1 MCNFYRYYNRL
12 SSLKTVACFEVNTRQ
27 GLRKYVF
34 IFKYLP
40 SNIVFCRTI
49 QPTITYLSQPNLL
62 RIDDLE
68 IDVVIASTTCL
79 LEEFGLSFKFQAL
92 DGLSL
97 PGLSVE
103 LAIRDQE
110 IKDSNVHIIG
120 KHESLSLLGGTYLN
134 HSAPILLS
142 SCGVATIV
150 FRLTLLQKD
159 QLFGPPSVR
168 FLED

>member
-1 MCNFYRYYNRL
+1 MCSLISGDLMCNFYRYYNRFK
-12 SSLKTVACFEVNTRQ
+12 SSLKTVACSKPAPVRAFESMF
-27 GLRKYVF
+27 LF
-34 IFKYLP
+34 
-40 SNIVFCRTI
+40 SNISLVISFLCRTI
-49 QPTITYLSQPNLL
+49 QPTIKSTNLL

-97 PGLSVE
+97 PGFE
-103 LAIRDQE
+103 CRICNRDQE

-150 FRLTLLQKD
+150 FRLALGK
-159 QLFGPPSVR
+159 VI
-168 FLED
+168 

>member
-1 MCNFYRYYNRL
+1 MQDN
-12 SSLKTVACFEVNTRQ
+12 
-27 GLRKYVF
+27 
-34 IFKYLP
+34 
-40 SNIVFCRTI
+40 
-49 QPTITYLSQPNLL
+49 PTITYLSQPNLL

-120 KHESLSLLGGTYLN
+120 KHESLSLLGGTYLKSFSTHFAKQLRGRYN
-134 HSAPILLS
+134 CLS
-142 SCGVATIV
+142 IDPLAKGSIV
-150 FRLTLLQKD
+150 WTTFCPFPGGLKKRRT
-159 QLFGPPSVR
+159 R
-168 FLED
+168 EY

>member
-1 MCNFYRYYNRL
+1 MCNFYRYYNRF
-12 SSLKTVACFEVNTRQ
+12 KKFFEDCCLFEASTRQ

-34 IFKYLP
+34 VFEYLP
-40 SNIVFCRTI
+40 SNFCFV
-49 QPTITYLSQPNLL
+49 QDNPTNHQINQSV

>member
-1 MCNFYRYYNRL
+1 MFL
-12 SSLKTVACFEVNTRQ
+12 F
-27 GLRKYVF
+27 
-34 IFKYLP
+34 
-40 SNIVFCRTI
+40 SNISLVTFVLCRTI

>member
-1 MCNFYRYYNRL
+1 MQDN
-12 SSLKTVACFEVNTRQ
+12 
-27 GLRKYVF
+27 
-34 IFKYLP
+34 
-40 SNIVFCRTI
+40 
-49 QPTITYLSQPNLL
+49 PTITYLSQPNLL

-142 SCGVATIV
+142 SCGVAT
-150 FRLTLLQKD
+150 
-159 QLFGPPSVR
+159 QLKQ
-168 FLED
+168 

>member
-1 MCNFYRYYNRL
+1 MQDN
-12 SSLKTVACFEVNTRQ
+12 
-27 GLRKYVF
+27 
-34 IFKYLP
+34 
-40 SNIVFCRTI
+40 
-49 QPTITYLSQPNLL
+49 PTITYLSQPNLL

-120 KHESLSLLGGTYLN
+120 KHESLSLLGGTNLN
-134 HSAPILLS
+134 SFSTHFAKQLRGRYNCLS
-142 SCGVATIV
+142 TCLGKSH
-150 FRLTLLQKD
+150 LTSEQSLRNSRVLIQPCPT
-159 QLFGPPSVR
+159 GPFNTTCPTGPSS
-168 FLED
+168 

>member
-1 MCNFYRYYNRL
+1 MCNFYRYYNRF
-12 SSLKTVACFEVNTRQ
+12 KKFFEDCCLFEASTRQ

-34 IFKYLP
+34 VFEYLP
-40 SNIVFCRTI
+40 SNFCFV
-49 QPTITYLSQPNLL
+49 QDNPTITYLSQPNLL

-103 LAIRDQE
+103 IAIE
-110 IKDSNVHIIG
+110 IK
-120 KHESLSLLGGTYLN
+120 K
-134 HSAPILLS
+134 
-142 SCGVATIV
+142 
-150 FRLTLLQKD
+150 
-159 QLFGPPSVR
+159 
-168 FLED
+168 